1 MNGDQDDPYTHAIG
15 ALAEDARM
23 APASATR
30 IERELLSAFAEH
42 RAAVGTAPSA
52 RRPGVWRSWMAA
64 AAALIAVAASIEVW
78 RFQAGVTVNS
88 VTKTPSRQGTPAR
101 PGLPHVSPAVVP
113 ATPPSMPPRHVAS
126 ARTAGERRRIVK
138 PAGFVA
144 LPGAA
149 NLPQFESGTIVR
161 VELAVASL
169 PAYGVDISPAANDQ
183 PVEADVLVGQD
194 GQPRAIRLVTSS
206 SRSGQ

>member
-1 MNGDQDDPYTHAIG
+1 MTGDQYKEAVG
-15 ALAEDARM
+15 ALA
-23 APASATR
+23 ASTEMPPEHAAR
-30 IERELLSAFAEH
+30 IERDLLQAFLEQHGTPVPAGRRWV
-42 RAAVGTAPSA
+42 RAAW
-52 RRPGVWRSWMAA
+52 RPWLAA
-64 AAALIAVAASIEVW
+64 AAALIGVAASVEVW
-78 RFQAGVTVNS
+78 RFQAGVTVNN
-88 VTKTPSRQGTPAR
+88 VTKTSSRQDTPAL
-101 PGLPHVSPAVVP
+101 PGSPHVSPAAVGVSP
-113 ATPPSMPPRHVAS
+113 PPTPPRRAAS
-126 ARTAGERRRIVK
+126 ARAAGGHRIVK